1 VQRRRELALSAAS
14 LFVKKGYRQTSMKDI
29 AERCGISVGTLY
41 YYIHSKDDILT
52 LFQEIT
58 SEELDKF
65 SRKNLKIL
73 LQKSPG
79 EAIKKAIDSMISF
92 IEATQDITVF
102 WYQEAR
108 NLKPAQMK
116 NLYQREAVEIDM
128 LKKMLQRGCDQ
139 GEFKIKD
146 INLAA
151 HNIIVLCDMWAFRR
165 WIMRKD
171 YTFEQFKK
179 AQTDFILS
187 KIMIE

>member
-1 VQRRRELALSAAS
+1 
-14 LFVKKGYRQTSMKDI
+14 MKDI
-29 AERCGISVGTLY
+29 AERCGISVGALY
-41 YYIHSKDDILT
+41 YYIHSKDDILK

-58 SEELDKF
+58 SEELGKF
-65 SRKNLKIL
+65 ARKNLKIL
-73 LQKSPG
+73 VQKSPR

-102 WYQEAR
+102 WYQEAK
-108 NLKPAQMK
+108 NLKQAQMK
-116 NLYQREAVEIDM
+116 NLYQREAVEVDM

-187 KIMIE
+187 KIMNE